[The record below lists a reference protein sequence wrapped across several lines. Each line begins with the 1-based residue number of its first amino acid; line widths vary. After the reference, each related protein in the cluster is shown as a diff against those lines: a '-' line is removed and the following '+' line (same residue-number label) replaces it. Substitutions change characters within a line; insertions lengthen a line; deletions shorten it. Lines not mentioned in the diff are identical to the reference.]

1 MMHDAQWRSID
12 GQEKEDEEELGL
24 CAVARAFYIRD
35 LYLSARFG
43 FSGVG

>member
-1 MMHDAQWRSID
+1 MYDAQWRSID
-12 GQEKEDEEELGL
+12 GQEEEEELVS
-24 CAVARAFYIRD
+24 CAVARAFCIRV